1 MHADQLL
8 PAVVAAVAVA
18 CLLIAGRADGLEEYA
33 PSAAVGLEMEPLAMS
48 QNPGKFLPRP
58 EVMPVPTDLLS
69 RPDAGGDGEEY
80 VPQVEVVP
88 EVVMQPGDPLAEA
101 LGGGGDAYYAEQPT
115 TEPVTFMSEQGGF
128 YRTGASPAEP
138 PAKPSS
144 PGQKKAGGKYK

>member
-8 PAVVAAVAVA
+8 PAVVAAVALA

-33 PSAAVGLEMEPLAMS
+33 PTGAVSLEMEPLSMN
-48 QNPGKFLPRP
+48 QNPGQYLPRP
-58 EVMPVPTDLLS
+58 EVMPLPTDLLS

-88 EVVMQPGDPLAEA
+88 EVVVQPGDPLAEA
-101 LGGGGDAYYAEQPT
+101 LGGGSYVAEQPA
-115 TEPVTFMSEQGGF
+115 TEPVTFGGDF
-128 YRTGASPAEP
+128 YRAGMTPSSQP

-144 PGQKKAGGKYK
+144 PDQKKYGGSPK